1 MNFYYNS
8 GKAWIPGKNQE
19 KLERV
24 IEQEKGK
31 QRFLDQIFRDVG
43 AR

>member
-24 IEQEKGK
+24 IQQEKDK
-31 QRFLDQIFRDVG
+31 QHFLNEVFRRV
-43 AR
+43 RP